1 MLISEGMSRR
11 EIARRMVISES
22 TVRNHINAMVK
33 MVGIRHGG
41 RAGLK
46 IANWVWEQRSH
57 GMTRKE
63 PRNDT
68 ENTERRHGM
77 TRKDTKEACED
88 AGLSRG
94 GEG

>member
-1 MLISEGMSRR
+1 MRIFIEQRRVDRLEDLPPRMREVAMLISEGMSRR

-57 GMTRKE
+57 GMTRK
-63 PRNDT
+63 
-68 ENTERRHGM
+68 
-77 TRKDTKEACED
+77 TRKGATE
-88 AGLSRG
+88 
-94 GEG
+94 